1 MRSRPEET
9 TQSPPSPVP
18 PPVMPTVK
26 NAPRHI
32 PTYFDDPI
40 KNQGR
45 RSRVDRHCEP
55 HLPGRR
61 DRPCE
66 RSDQAQT
73 LKGAMNALLV
83 LLQSRQQEGGFLPR
97 HQVKDRPSIRCSKS
111 WIDGSPWDQC
121 GWGLLSRD
129 GKRNVRL

>member
-1 MRSRPEET
+1 MCRLRARGNIPK
-9 TQSPPSPVP
+9 
-18 PPVMPTVK
+18 PTLTRTLPMLVNGCK
-26 NAPRHI
+26 ASRHI

-45 RSRVDRHCEP
+45 RSRVERHGEP

-66 RSDQAQT
+66 RSDQAQA

-83 LLQSRQQEGGFLPR
+83 LLHSRQQEGGFLLR
-97 HQVKDRPSIRCSKS
+97 HQVKDRPSI
-111 WIDGSPWDQC
+111 
-121 GWGLLSRD
+121 
-129 GKRNVRL
+129 